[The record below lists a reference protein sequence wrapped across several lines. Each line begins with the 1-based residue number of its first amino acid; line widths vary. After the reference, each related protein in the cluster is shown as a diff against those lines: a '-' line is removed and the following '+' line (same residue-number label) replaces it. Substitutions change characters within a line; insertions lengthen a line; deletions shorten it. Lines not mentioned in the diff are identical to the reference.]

1 MKTIHDL
8 YYGKFQPP
16 SNSVSPDSEYEQLLR
31 RLQTLDDAFCSG
43 LSTEQ
48 RAQYRRITDLHGQMT
63 GLVVADNYV
72 QGFRDG
78 ASVILD
84 VVYGKNENLQ

>member
-1 MKTIHDL
+1 MKGIHDI

-16 SNSVSPDSEYEQLLR
+16 SNSVSPDSEDEQLLR

-48 RAQYRRITDLHGQMT
+48 RTQYLRITALHGQMN
-63 GLVVADNYV
+63 GLVVADNYI

-78 ASVILD
+78 AAILLD
-84 VVYGKNENLQ
+84 VMFGENDNFK